1 MNNLIKI
8 IKKKSIRLFKIIK
21 STSSRFKR
29 KFRTDFYKILPYKD
43 GINRKARE
51 KKIIVSLTSYP
62 RRFYAAHIAIKSML
76 YQTCKADEIILYLNE
91 EVKDIEIPE
100 ELKNLK
106 KYGLQIEY
114 RPHDIKP
121 HKKYYYAM
129 LEHPNDIIIT
139 IDDDVIYE
147 NTLIEKLYNSYKKY
161 PTCVSA
167 KRVHRMKKN
176 KKYKEWEGE
185 VSNLFEP
192 SHSLIST
199 GVGGVLYPPSILPKE
214 TFDIEKITK
223 YCLGADDIWLK
234 FMELKSDIKVVYV
247 EGKRIHPLPI
257 WNVQAEGLVQENVE
271 NEKNDIYIKNL
282 EEIFNIKIND
292 FCDY

>member
-1 MNNLIKI
+1 MIKLGLG
-8 IKKKSIRLFKIIK
+8 IRN
-21 STSSRFKR
+21 
-29 KFRTDFYKILPYKD
+29 KFVVEKNKMQNKFYQKLPYKKGLNQ
-43 GINRKARE
+43 GIRE
-51 KKIIVSLTSYP
+51 PKIIVSLTSYP
-62 RRFYAAHIAIKSML
+62 KRFYAAHIAIKSML

-139 IDDDVIYE
+139 IDDDMIYE
-147 NTLIEKLYNSYKKY
+147 NTLIEKLYKSYKKY

-176 KKYKEWEGE
+176 RKYNEWDQR
-185 VSNLFEP
+185 VSNIFEP
-192 SHSLIST
+192 SHSLIAT
-199 GVGGVLYPPSILPKE
+199 GVGGVLYPPSILPEE
-214 TFDIEKITK
+214 TFDIGMIQK

-247 EGKRIHPLPI
+247 KGKRIDPI
-257 WNVQAEGLVQENVE
+257 VILDSQEGGLVEENVGVGRNDLYIKEMERLMKISLENYCSTEIIE
-271 NEKNDIYIKNL
+271 NE
-282 EEIFNIKIND
+282 
-292 FCDY
+292 